1 MGKAYRL
8 VVGWV
13 VNLEAD
19 LRKIGYSGD
28 LKSEQWV
35 EGRIREVHRRVGE
48 RIAIETVDRKA
59 EGGLGI

>member
-1 MGKAYRL
+1 MGEADRQ

-28 LKSEQWV
+28 LKSEQGV
-35 EGRIREVHRRVGE
+35 EGRMGEVHRRVEE
-48 RIAIETVDRKA
+48 RTAVERVDSEA
-59 EGGLGI
+59 EGGLGK